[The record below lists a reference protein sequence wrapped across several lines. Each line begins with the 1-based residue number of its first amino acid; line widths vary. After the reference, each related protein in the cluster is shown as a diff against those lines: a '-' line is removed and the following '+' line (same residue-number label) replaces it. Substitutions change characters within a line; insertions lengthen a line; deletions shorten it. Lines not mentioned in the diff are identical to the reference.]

1 MASIF
6 GHAVVGFTLAKLVG
20 DKNFKWLLVLAIFS
34 TILPDFD
41 VIGFWLGIP
50 YAHPLGHRGFT
61 HSILFAILWALLL
74 MFTMGRKHKVV
85 WFFVILFS
93 TLSHGLL
100 DAITSGG
107 EGVGFLIPFNND
119 RVFFSFRAIK
129 VSPLGIKNFF
139 SNWGVKVLFTE
150 FKYIVLPCFF
160 VFFVR
165 FLIKKIIFVLSLRKK
180 ALKKNR

>member
-6 GHAVVGFTLAKLVG
+6 GHAVVGFTLAKLVD
-20 DKNFKWLLVLAIFS
+20 DKNFKWLLIVAIFS

-41 VIGFWLGIP
+41 VIGFRLGVP
-50 YAHPLGHRGFT
+50 YAHPFGHRGFT

-74 MFTMGRKHKVV
+74 MFSIGRKHKVV

-100 DAITSGG
+100 DAMTSGG

-139 SNWGVKVLFTE
+139 SIWGIKVLFSE
-150 FKYIVLPCFF
+150 FKYILLPCLLIFL
-160 VFFVR
+160 VR
-165 FLIKKIIFVLSLRKK
+165 FLIKKIILVFSF
-180 ALKKNR
+180 KNKTS